1 MKQGRKE
8 SYVPL
13 WMVLVVPYVLVF
25 AISLLMVVSAITSA
39 GTSAAEQLTN
49 LLCWR
54 TAAEIEARVR
64 GYLETP
70 QTILSAAAR
79 TAASGAVDL
88 DRPRS
93 LGAFFFGLS
102 AVSPAADNLGY
113 ADPLGRAC
121 FVRRPQGGVPS
132 LSLRDGT
139 TAGLLETYGL
149 DQDGRPG
156 VRQSAEAF
164 DPAGSDWYS
173 SAAARRAP
181 GFTGCRVDA
190 TGSQLVMT
198 SFLPVIDASGNLRGV
213 LSSDLGLTVLAGIL
227 EQAVAG
233 SALKTAILDG
243 SNRLVASSSG
253 IAAVRRG
260 TDGAP
265 SFVPAAESG
274 DAALAAAAAFQGA
287 AAGGVDAG
295 GGAAAEGAEA
305 VSAASEGNATWSAKF
320 RSGAETFYMSSSPL
334 RDDRGIDWRIV
345 VFEPDSAAL
354 SLLRK
359 NTALALVFSL
369 AFLVAGLAVIVLVI
383 RRITL
388 SIRRIAGGL
397 ASVARGDL
405 ALPAGKRDPTEMGR
419 IQASVGALAEG
430 LSAIIG
436 EVRGAAEKSATAG
449 ETLAAHSAESAATI
463 TEMSANIESMRR
475 QTERLDTA
483 AEEAERAKAAI
494 VGAAGTVQGA
504 VRDLE
509 EALGSAG
516 GIIRAMAAEL
526 HDLEA
531 AARSQRE
538 LATEVSNLGAGGQ
551 ESVQGAVE
559 AMRGMRERTTRT
571 LELVE
576 IIDGIAEQTR
586 LLAMNAAIEAAHAG
600 ESGRGFAVVA
610 EEIRKLSESTA
621 QNARG
626 IGATIDETMAA
637 VGEADEATGR
647 TSDTVAASLDGIR
660 QIIAALENVAAG
672 LAGLAAR
679 GDGVMAAL
687 EGLSRTAGGLS
698 GAASSLGEGAAV
710 IASAVAD
717 VHRLSAENRAAA
729 DEIALGIQEIGESAN
744 RLSDL
749 SRENADTAISIRQAV
764 ERFKVKE
771 SAGEGR

>member
-1 MKQGRKE
+1 MKKNRKE

-13 WMVLVVPYVLVF
+13 WVILVVPYVLVF
-25 AISLLMVVSAITSA
+25 AISLFMVVSATTSA

-70 QTILSAAAR
+70 QTILAAAAR
-79 TAASGAVDL
+79 AAAAGAADL
-88 DRPRS
+88 ERPRS
-93 LGAFFFGLS
+93 LEEVFLGMS
-102 AVSPAADNLGY
+102 AITPAVDNLGY

-121 FVRRPQGGVPS
+121 IVSRPAGDTPTLSVR
-132 LSLRDGT
+132 DAA
-139 TAGLLETYGL
+139 TAGLLESYGL
-149 DQDGRPG
+149 DPDGRPG
-156 VRQSAEAF
+156 SRLSAEAVN
-164 DPAGSDWYS
+164 PADSDWYS
-173 SAAARRAP
+173 TAAARRAP

-190 TGSQLVMT
+190 AGSQLVMT
-198 SFLPVIDASGNLRGV
+198 SFLPVVDGSGNLRGV
-213 LSSDLGLTVLAGIL
+213 LSSDLGLAALGGIL

-243 SNRLVASSSG
+243 SNRIVASSSG

-260 TDGAP
+260 ADGAA

-274 DAALAAAAAFQGA
+274 DAALAMAAAFQG
-287 AAGGVDAG
+287 
-295 GGAAAEGAEA
+295 GAANGAAEAEDGAEA
-305 VSAASEGNATWSAKF
+305 VSAASEGNATWSAEF
-320 RSGAETFYMSSSPL
+320 RSGSETFYMSSSPL
-334 RDDRGIDWRIV
+334 RDERGVDWRVV

-405 ALPAGKRDPTEMGR
+405 ILPAGKRDLTEMGR

-436 EVRGAAEKSATAG
+436 DVRGAAEKSATTG

-463 TEMSANIESMRR
+463 TEMTANIESMRR
-475 QTERLDTA
+475 QTERLDGA
-483 AEEAERAKAAI
+483 AEEAERAKGAI
-494 VGAAGTVQGA
+494 VGAAGTVQDA
-504 VRDLE
+504 VRELE

-516 GIIRAMAAEL
+516 GIIRAMAGEL

-538 LATEVSNLGAGGQ
+538 LATGVSNLGAEGQ

-559 AMRGMRERTTRT
+559 AMRGMQEKTRRT

-600 ESGRGFAVVA
+600 EAGRGFAVVA

-637 VGEADEATGR
+637 VSAADEATAR
-647 TSDTVAASLDGIR
+647 TSDSVAASLEGVR
-660 QIIAALENVAAG
+660 KIIAALESVAAG
-672 LAGLAAR
+672 LAGLAGR

-698 GAASSLGEGAAV
+698 GAASSLGDGAAV

-744 RLSDL
+744 RLSEL
-749 SRENADTAISIRQAV
+749 SRENADTAISIRQTV
-764 ERFKVKE
+764 ERFKVE
-771 SAGEGR
+771 EAAGEGR

>member
-8 SYVPL
+8 RYVPL
-13 WMVLVVPYVLVF
+13 WVVLVVPYVLVF
-25 AISLLMVVSAITSA
+25 AISLLMVVSAIASA
-39 GTSAAEQLTN
+39 GTAAAEQLTN

-70 QTILSAAAR
+70 QTILSATARAAEAG
-79 TAASGAVDL
+79 AADL
-88 DRPRS
+88 ERPRS
-93 LGAFFFGLS
+93 LIAVFVGMS
-102 AVSPAADNLGY
+102 AISPAVDNLGF

-121 FVRRPQGGVPS
+121 IVRRPAGGEPS
-132 LSLRDGT
+132 LSVRDGA
-139 TAGLLETYGL
+139 TAGLLETNAL
-149 DQDGRPG
+149 DQDGKLGAR
-156 VRQSAEAF
+156 VAAEAVN
-164 DPAGSDWYS
+164 PADSDWYS
-173 SAAARRAP
+173 TAAARRAP
-181 GFTGCRVDA
+181 GFTDCRIDA
-190 TGSQLVMT
+190 AGSQLVMT
-198 SFLPVIDASGNLRGV
+198 SFLPVIDGSGNLRGV
-213 LSSDLGLTVLAGIL
+213 LSSDLGLAALNGIL

-243 SNRLVASSSG
+243 SNRIVASSSG

-260 TDGAP
+260 ADGAAA
-265 SFVPAAESG
+265 FVPAAESG
-274 DAALAAAAAFQGA
+274 DAALAAAAAFQGGAAGA
-287 AAGGVDAG
+287 AATGA
-295 GGAAAEGAEA
+295 AAAEGAEA
-305 VSAASEGNATWSAKF
+305 VSGASEGNATWSAEF
-320 RSGAETFYMSSSPL
+320 RLGAVTFYMSSSPL
-334 RDDRGIDWRIV
+334 RDERGVDWRIV

-383 RRITL
+383 RRITR
-388 SIRRIAGGL
+388 SIRRIAEGL

-405 ALPAGKRDPTEMGR
+405 ALPAGKRDFTEIGR

-430 LSAIIG
+430 LSSIIG
-436 EVRGAAEKSATAG
+436 DVRGAAEKSATAG

-463 TEMSANIESMRR
+463 TEMTANIESMRR
-475 QTERLDTA
+475 QTERLDGA
-483 AEEAERAKAAI
+483 AEEAERAKGAI
-494 VGAAGTVQGA
+494 VGAAGTVQDA

-516 GIIRAMAAEL
+516 GIIRAMAEEL

-559 AMRGMRERTTRT
+559 AMRGMHEKTRRT

-626 IGATIDETMAA
+626 IGVTIDETMAA
-637 VGEADEATGR
+637 VGEADEATRR

-660 QIIAALENVAAG
+660 QIIAALESVAAG
-672 LAGLAAR
+672 LASLAGR
-679 GDGVMAAL
+679 GDHVMDAL

-698 GAASSLGEGAAV
+698 GAASSLGDGAAV

-744 RLSDL
+744 RLSEL
-749 SRENADTAISIRQAV
+749 SRENADTAISIRQTV

-771 SAGEGR
+771 AARDV

>member
-1 MKQGRKE
+1 MKKGRKE

-13 WMVLVVPYVLVF
+13 WVILVVPYVLVF
-25 AISLLMVVSAITSA
+25 VISLFMVVSATTSA

-64 GYLETP
+64 SYLETP
-70 QTILSAAAR
+70 QTLLSAAAR
-79 TAASGAVDL
+79 AADAGAADL

-93 LGAFFFGLS
+93 LDALFFGMS
-102 AVSPAADNLGY
+102 SITPAVDNLGY
-113 ADPLGRAC
+113 ADTAGRA
-121 FVRRPQGGVPS
+121 FIVRRPSGGASS
-132 LSLRDGT
+132 LSVLDGA

-149 DQDGRPG
+149 DQDGKPG
-156 VRQSAEAF
+156 ARQASEAF
-164 DPAGSDWYS
+164 NPVDSDWYS

-181 GFTGCRVDA
+181 GFTGCRIDA
-190 TGSQLVMT
+190 AGSQLVMT
-198 SFLPVIDASGNLRGV
+198 SFLPVIDGSGNLRGV
-213 LSSDLGLTVLAGIL
+213 LSSDLGLSALGGIL

-243 SNRLVASSSG
+243 SNRIVASSSG

-260 TDGAP
+260 ADGAA
-265 SFVPAAESG
+265 SLVPAAEAG
-274 DAALAAAAAFQGA
+274 DAALATAAAFQGGA
-287 AAGGVDAG
+287 A
-295 GGAAAEGAEA
+295 GAAAAAAEAADGAEA
-305 VSAASEGNATWSAKF
+305 VSAASEGNATWSAEF

-334 RDDRGIDWRIV
+334 HDDRGVDWRIV

-383 RRITL
+383 RHITR
-388 SIRRIAGGL
+388 SVRRIAGGL

-405 ALPAGKRDPTEMGR
+405 VLPAGKMDPTEVGR
-419 IQASVGALAEG
+419 IQASVVALAEG

-436 EVRGAAEKSATAG
+436 DVRGAAEKSATAG

-463 TEMSANIESMRR
+463 AEMTANIESMRH
-475 QTERLDTA
+475 QTERLDGA
-483 AEEAERAKAAI
+483 AEEAERAKGAI
-494 VGAAGTVQGA
+494 VGAAGTVQDA

-516 GIIRAMAAEL
+516 AIIRAMAAEL

-538 LATEVSNLGAGGQ
+538 LATEVSNLGAEGQ

-559 AMRGMRERTTRT
+559 AMRGMRERTRRT

-600 ESGRGFAVVA
+600 EAGRGFAVVA

-637 VGEADEATGR
+637 VSEADEATGR
-647 TSDTVAASLDGIR
+647 TSETVAASLDGIR
-660 QIIAALENVAAG
+660 QIIAALESVAAG
-672 LAGLAAR
+672 LAGLAGR
-679 GDGVMAAL
+679 GDGVMTAL
-687 EGLSRTAGGLS
+687 DGLSRTAGGLS
-698 GAASSLGEGAAV
+698 GAASSLGEGASV

-744 RLSDL
+744 RLSEL
-749 SRENADTAISIRQAV
+749 SRENADTAISIRQTV

-771 SAGEGR
+771 ASEEIR